1 MFIYRFSGEIS
12 QMLWSFLRH
21 SSDNQK
27 KRLSDAF
34 AKHIKDQILWAE
46 RRLTF
51 EYRLYFMNAY

>member
-1 MFIYRFSGEIS
+1 
-12 QMLWSFLRH
+12 MLWSFLRH

-51 EYRLYFMNAY
+51 EYRLYFMNGY